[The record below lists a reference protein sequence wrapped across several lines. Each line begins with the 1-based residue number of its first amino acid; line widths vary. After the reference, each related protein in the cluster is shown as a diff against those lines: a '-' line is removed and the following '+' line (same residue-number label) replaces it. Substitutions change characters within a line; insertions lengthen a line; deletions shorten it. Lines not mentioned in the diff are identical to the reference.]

1 MMLYHFIETQFLVN
15 QLRRNSFQTSPPEVS
30 SDVERSLVTSG
41 KLLNRGMRRFNFPM
55 KIISKNRGDFK

>member
-1 MMLYHFIETQFLVN
+1 MMLYHFIEIQFLVN

-30 SDVERSLVTSG
+30 SDDERSLVTSG

-55 KIISKNRGDFK
+55 KIISKNLGDFK